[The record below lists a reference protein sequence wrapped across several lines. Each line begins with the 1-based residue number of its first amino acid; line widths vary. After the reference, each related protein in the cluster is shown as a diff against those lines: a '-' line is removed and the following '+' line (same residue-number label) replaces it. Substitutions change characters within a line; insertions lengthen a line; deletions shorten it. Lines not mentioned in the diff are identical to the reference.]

1 MEESGFSLP
10 TSVVEIAITY
20 AKEKYGVFLF
30 PELLIELYGLI
41 KKHQAEIAKRAQTD
55 DSLQGM
61 AGFRAAIAVVLDERY
76 TQKDEQETNIY
87 NGIKGALGK
96 IAAELKARR
105 RKHKAP
111 KVHTVTDRLK
121 AQVVFDPTN
130 PQSRF
135 AF

>member
-1 MEESGFSLP
+1 MEERDFSLP
-10 TSVVEIAITY
+10 TDVVETAITY
-20 AKEKYGVFLF
+20 AEEKYGVFLY

-41 KKHQAEIAKRAQTD
+41 KKHQAEMAKRAQTD
-55 DSLQGM
+55 DSFHGM

-76 TQKDEQETNIY
+76 TQKDEQETKIY

-105 RKHKAP
+105 RKPKAAQ
-111 KVHTVTDRLK
+111 VHTVTDRLK
-121 AQVVFDPTN
+121 AQVVFDPVN